1 MRGVLREK
9 EVCRM
14 KKLIMQLII
23 LIAFSCVFVF
33 IECINQKFMLM
44 IYRTVTLMT
53 ISNAIEKWIRS

>member
-1 MRGVLREK
+1 
-9 EVCRM
+9 M

-33 IECINQKFMLM
+33 IECINQEFMLM
-44 IYRTVTLMT
+44 IYRTVTIMA